1 MKPYAFLKIRAGAAL
16 LALALLLS
24 PLPASAAAGTE
35 WGPVNLA
42 LGKPVT
48 ASLSA
53 AGEGYWS
60 SESALRGVEAGLLT
74 DGVNDPGTLT
84 VNREGAGCVGLPAGL
99 PAGSSF
105 TVDLGR
111 TREVT
116 AMALYACARPDRGV
130 EAPERVT
137 FYTSADGTDWVPA
150 GTVERGDAWMRTV
163 SDRNGGTSECLR
175 YGLDAAPE
183 GARYVRAELPA
194 TAARAALGEF
204 EVLGPG
210 EAPRE
215 ERDLA
220 LGLLSDPNR
229 YVYEIV
235 GGGSGL
241 DSTETAHEDGRR
253 YTVKELENESLPR
266 LTDGVIL
273 NISPVN
279 FYTGWEPQ
287 KWNDLTGP
295 RSKYVEFYRNTA
307 RSLTLNLGG
316 VKNIRKLDIHFGA
329 AESYGIYLP
338 VEVSWYL
345 SLDGVSYY
353 LAGAVGAED
362 APEDPN
368 DSRVTSDEGTL
379 ALHHRNYCLDG
390 LDLNARYVRV
400 EFPVDVY
407 LFSDELTVMG
417 FDAPS
422 ASAGDLTALPAY
434 AGAMGGV
441 GSFALPEQ
449 AGGVRNEFMAYQGWS
464 VSGSSIVSTYKTVEE
479 YMAAIAYVDGDGV
492 PTDWLFDDV
501 TVMGH
506 GYTARAK
513 YTSYREGYTRGRYY
527 AGRDDWYQW
536 LCYAFG
542 LDTDGNPYDSKKTGG
557 QTVINLNALEEA
569 ARQAKEILKDPDY
582 KVGVKLVV
590 YPAVHVQ
597 DNWGELDGRTLDF
610 TVEGA
615 GSKEAALQNRL
626 DAYRWYIETALELWE
641 RAGFE
646 HLELTGFYYYD
657 ETIRESTDPIALET
671 VRGLTELVHSTP
683 TPSGNTNPGF
693 RTEDGGRLYI
703 YQLPFYQA
711 NGCWKWKTYGFDYA
725 LMQPNYAFVDFY
737 TVNQLYEC
745 GTLCRSFGLGVQM
758 EFGGTGTEDYIRKFR
773 DYLELGCDIGYQQ
786 SVRSWY
792 MGTSYCW
799 DLSRNVKN
807 CRYLY
812 DAIYDFVQGRTVRFA
827 PEPPA
832 PPEPGRVVDL
842 ALGIKPE
849 LEDADAGLRA
859 ALPGLTD
866 GVTDSPDWRVNA
878 CGAPYVMLSG
888 PGERTF
894 TLDLGGEYEL
904 RTLAVRLYARP
915 QWGVEASEGQ
925 ARFQISPDG
934 ESWTDAGPA
943 TGELR
948 ALQDEANPT
957 EEPPELLTLTFEAGG
972 ATARYVRLIVSVPA
986 GSAAGVGEIE
996 VLGGTDL
1003 PAPEPAP
1010 QPPAEPGPAQPQSPA
1025 PDPEPAGPSA
1035 PRGPSRALAPAL
1047 IGAAILALAAAL
1059 AAVLRRKKKK

>member
-1 MKPYAFLKIRAGAAL
+1 MKSHISLTKRAGTALL
-16 LALALLLS
+16 LALALLL
-24 PLPASAAAGTE
+24 PVLPASARAGSE

-42 LGKPVT
+42 LGKPVA
-48 ASLSA
+48 ASLSP

-60 SESALRGVEAGLLT
+60 TESALRGVEAGLLT
-74 DGVNDPGTLT
+74 DGVNGPGSLT

-105 TVDLGR
+105 TVDLGEPR
-111 TREVT
+111 RIT
-116 AMALYACARPDRGV
+116 ALALCASARPERGV

-137 FYTSADGTDWVPA
+137 FYVSADGTDWVPA
-150 GTVERGDAWMRTV
+150 GTAERRDALMRTV
-163 SDRNGGTSECLR
+163 EDPNGGTSESLR
-175 YGLDAAPE
+175 YELETALE
-183 GARYVRAELPA
+183 GARYVKAELPA
-194 TAARAALGEF
+194 ADKRAALSEI

-210 EAPRE
+210 DPPARE
-215 ERDLA
+215 RNLA

-229 YVYEIV
+229 CVYEIV
-235 GGGSGL
+235 GGGSGF
-241 DSTETAHEDGRR
+241 DSTETTHENGER

-266 LTDGVIL
+266 LTDGVTL
-273 NISPVN
+273 NAAPVN

-287 KWNDLTGP
+287 KWNDMTGP

-307 RSLTLNLGG
+307 RSLTINLGG

-353 LAGAVGAED
+353 LAGTLRAED
-362 APEDPN
+362 TPDDPN

-379 ALHHRNYCLDG
+379 ALHHKNYCVDG

-407 LFSDELTVMG
+407 LFADELTVTG

-422 ASAGDLTALPAY
+422 GTAGDLAALPAY

-441 GSFALPEQ
+441 GSFALPSQ
-449 AGGVRNEFMAYQGWS
+449 AGGVRNEFMAYQGWA
-464 VSGSSIVSTYKTVEE
+464 VSGSSIINTYKTVDE

-542 LDTDGNPYDSKKTGG
+542 LDTDGNPYDPKKTGG
-557 QTVINLNALEEA
+557 QAVINLNALEEA
-569 ARQAKEILKDPDY
+569 AREAQEILHAPDH

-671 VRGLTELVHSTP
+671 VQGLTELVHSAP
-683 TPSGNTNPGF
+683 TPSGNTNPSF
-693 RTEDGGRLYI
+693 RAEDGGRLYI

-725 LMQPNYAFVDFY
+725 LMQPNYSFVDFY

-745 GTLCRSFGLGVQM
+745 GDLCQSFGLGVQM

-786 SVRSWY
+786 ALRSWY

-799 DLSRNVKN
+799 DLAKN
-807 CRYLY
+807 AKDCRYLY
-812 DAIYDFVQGRTVRFA
+812 DAIYDFVQGRPVSFT
-827 PEPPA
+827 PDPPA
-832 PPEPGRVVDL
+832 PPEPGQLVNL
-842 ALGIKPE
+842 ALGVKPA
-849 LEDADAGLRA
+849 LEDSDAGLRA
-859 ALPGLTD
+859 ALGSLTD
-866 GVTDSPDWRVNA
+866 GVSDSPDWRCNQ
-878 CGAPYVMLSG
+878 CSAPYVMLTG

-894 TLDLGGEYEL
+894 TLDLGGAYEL
-904 RTLAVRLYARP
+904 RSLAAQLYGRP
-915 QWGVEASEGQ
+915 QWGVEPELTQ
-925 ARFQISPDG
+925 VLFQTSPDG
-934 ESWTDAGPA
+934 ESWTDAAPA
-943 TGELR
+943 R
-948 ALQDEANPT
+948 AESRSVPDEANPT
-957 EEPPELLTLTFEAGG
+957 EEPPELLILTADAGG
-972 ATARYVRLIVSVPA
+972 VTARYVRLTLSIPDGAVA
-986 GSAAGVGEIE
+986 GLGEIQ

-1003 PAPEPAP
+1003 PAQAPAADPPAEPSPTQP
-1010 QPPAEPGPAQPQSPA
+1010 QPPAAPQ
-1025 PDPEPAGPSA
+1025 EPA
-1035 PRGPSRALAPAL
+1035 APASGTSRL
-1047 IGAAILALAAAL
+1047 LLPLLAAAL
-1059 AAVLRRKKKK
+1059 LACASAFIILRRKKK